1 MYKPKY
7 IIADGS
13 AIIFSAAIQHSDMA
27 KGMGRIDGAG
37 FVDFRTE
44 VDSYGETIIKAF
56 AYGKSTSLGIESRPE
71 QDSMILTRQ
80 ITNVFG

>member
-13 AIIFSAAIQHSDMA
+13 AIIFSAAIQHKDMA
-27 KGMGRIDGAG
+27 RGMGRIDGAG
-37 FVDFRTE
+37 FVDFHTE
-44 VDSYGETIIKAF
+44 VDSWGETIIKAV
-56 AYGKSTSLGIESRPE
+56 AYGESISLNIKSRPE
-71 QDSMILTRQ
+71 EDSAIITRQ

>member
-27 KGMGRIDGAG
+27 RGMGRIDGAG

-44 VDSYGETIIKAF
+44 VDDYGETIIKAF
-56 AYGKSTSLGIESRPE
+56 AYGKSTSLDIESRPE
-71 QDSMILTRQ
+71 QDSMILTSQ

>member
-13 AIIFSAAIQHSDMA
+13 AIIFPAAIQHSDMA